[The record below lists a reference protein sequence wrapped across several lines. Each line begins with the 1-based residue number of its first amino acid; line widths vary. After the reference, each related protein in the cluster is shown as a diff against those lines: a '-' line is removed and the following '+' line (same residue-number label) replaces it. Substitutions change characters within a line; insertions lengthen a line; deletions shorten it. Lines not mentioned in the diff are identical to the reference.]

1 MPIYTGSGSA
11 LSTTASTDHL
21 IYMDDVLVQSQN
33 TSNANYSVMKEW
45 TVSTSGPFK
54 LKFVARNRPG
64 TYYYS
69 YIVYNATKGT
79 RINPAGSGNDSNNCR
94 WNDNLDSGET
104 SSVHGMRRF
113 SLTCGSDINSVTA
126 GDVIQL
132 MMVHTDGSGNPATG
146 TGQTIDCN
154 MLRVYSSSPLL
165 YGGDPVIARTSQ
177 VHFDVGI
184 HNTNTSGFAQI
195 DQGESIIP
203 WGTVFFDNGGGPN
216 GAVKVNN
223 STTSFDYKHVVTV
236 PGFYENHISLNHR
249 GKVELGMK
257 KNGSYI
263 LRADQEDVGNG
274 NWSHSSMHGVF
285 ECEVGD
291 VLECYRNLQTSG
303 GTGWDGTIWDR
314 WMCKLVYPTYKEY
327 QDQNWVS
334 SNGGYFNQNAP

>member
-11 LSTTASTDHL
+11 LSTTGSADHL
-21 IYMDDVLVQSQN
+21 IYMDDVLTQVGPINDSG
-33 TSNANYSVMKEW
+33 YKVMKQW

-54 LKFVARNRPG
+54 LKFVARNRSG
-64 TYYYS
+64 SYYWS
-69 YIVYNATKGT
+69 YIVWNNTKGT
-79 RINPAGSGNDSNNCR
+79 RINPSGSGNDSNNCR
-94 WNDNLDSGET
+94 WTDDLDSGET

-113 SLTCGSDINSVTA
+113 NVNCGADMNSVTA

-132 MMVHTDGSGNPATG
+132 KMALTDGSGGLVTG
-146 TGQTIDCN
+146 NGQTLDCN
-154 MLRVYSSSPLL
+154 MMRVYSSSPLL

-184 HNTNTSGFAQI
+184 HNTNTTGFAQA

-203 WGTVFFDNGGGPN
+203 WGTAFFDNGGSTG

-236 PGFYENHISLNHR
+236 PGYYENHISLNHR
-249 GKVELGMK
+249 GKLELGMK

-263 LRADQEDVGNG
+263 LRADQEDVGTG
-274 NWSHSSMHGVF
+274 NWSHSSLHGVF
-285 ECEVGD
+285 ECDVGD
-291 VLECYRNLQTSG
+291 TLECYRNLQVGG

-327 QDQNWVS
+327 QDQNWIA
-334 SNGGYFNQNAP
+334 SNGAYFNQN